1 MVTLHFPCHGVG
13 PSMETSAIFM
23 GLSQPSGS
31 RAPCLHCRL
40 SPVCEQRLCLY
51 LQFVQAVDILLLHL
65 PSPPSQISP
74 GRFIAQHW
82 QQQRGG
88 FIPPLS
94 LKRAVT
100 QRHSI
105 ISTSSDPAL
114 DTFSRVPPAGITT
127 IFIKVMNHSGA
138 WADLQVRTP
147 SWSWRLHEITI
158 HDLHQHLYG
167 RSWSLNDNWL
177 SIFCLHR
184 QRGHIRF
191 HRPSWIIAFPPLL
204 LQKNGWSP
212 ANLVQHL
219 KRMPSWHL
227 SAVVWAF
234 LRLAFSCSIWL
245 RLTNCCY
252 YLLCSPQ
259 PPILFPPTETERR

>member
-1 MVTLHFPCHGVG
+1 MWGHQWRRQLSSSACLSHPAAGPHVFIVDCHLSVNNAFV
-13 PSMETSAIFM
+13 SIF
-23 GLSQPSGS
+23 S
-31 RAPCLHCRL
+31 
-40 SPVCEQRLCLY
+40 LCKL
-51 LQFVQAVDILLLHL
+51 LIFLLLHL
-65 PSPPSQISP
+65 SSPPSQISP

-88 FIPPLS
+88 FIRALS

-100 QRHSI
+100 QPHSI
-105 ISTSSDPAL
+105 ISTSSNSAL
-114 DTFSRVPPAGITT
+114 DTFNQVPSARITT
-127 IFIKVMNHSGA
+127 VVIKVMNHSGA

-147 SWSWRLHEITI
+147 SRSWRLHEITI
-158 HDLHQHLYG
+158 YDLHQHLYG
-167 RSWSLNDNWL
+167 QSWSLNDNRL

-184 QRGHIRF
+184 ERGHIRY

-245 RLTNCCY
+245 RLANCCY

-259 PPILFPPTETERR
+259 PPILFAPTET